1 MQCALLRKEQS
12 WLRVGLAPIKVNDI
26 TTAASL
32 ITQFALRRYGFIGTK
47 ALVRTEREK
56 SKREVKISD
65 SMLIL

>member
-12 WLRVGLAPIKVNDI
+12 WLSVGLAPIKVNDK

-47 ALVRTEREK
+47 VLVRTEHKK
-56 SKREVKISD
+56 SKHEVEICD